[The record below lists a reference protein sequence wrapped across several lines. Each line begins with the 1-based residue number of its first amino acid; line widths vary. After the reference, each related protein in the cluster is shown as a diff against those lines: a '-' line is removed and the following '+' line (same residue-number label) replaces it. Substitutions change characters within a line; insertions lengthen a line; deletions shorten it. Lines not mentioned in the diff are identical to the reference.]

1 MRFLPAILLILT
13 LTAGCRREPSAT
25 SASSRGAADSSL
37 TDYAWYLRD
46 RGAPAAKFIA
56 VQEEA
61 VRQMRAGKSNDD
73 PVAVLEQMALF
84 YQVEGRYYEALDLYH
99 EAFDSLNARPDRRNS
114 EAGIQLYGDMSLF
127 YGHLDMMP
135 EAFAYSDTA
144 LAISK
149 RLGGVM
155 ASDLYRFR
163 SGFCQSQQDW
173 REASRCLDLADN
185 AVRTM
190 KTNRDTSEL
199 LNETSRVRACLL
211 LTAYPDRADSVK
223 RAVTMLKAIGA
234 GADDDPET
242 SLYLGYGLALTGDAA
257 GGIRLMEQS
266 LPEIRESGDVDL
278 TDFAYRRL
286 MEILIA
292 NRRWDD
298 VGRHYADA
306 RDANDT
312 LQSSVRDIA
321 LINSKVRYDAMAR
334 ERENEVLHTTLS
346 LRKRQ
351 TWTLV
356 IAFALLL
363 MIIGYLAIMGIK
375 RYRHV
380 NYLRRLTRRRFD
392 EARERT
398 KIAEKAADD
407 AMNRVK
413 TLENDLSA
421 KMNSNS
427 EILSTPQLIVDEK
440 QGTFRR
446 AFSSLYPGFIASLK
460 SDYPTLTPGDE
471 LLCMLIFLR
480 HTTDEISI
488 YLNISR
494 ASVNSARY
502 RLRQKFEL
510 GKTDDLDDFLSQRPT

>member
-13 LTAGCRREPSAT
+13 LAAGCRREPSAT

-127 YGHLDMMP
+127 YGHLDMLP

-149 RLGGVM
+149 HLGGVM

-211 LTAYPDRADSVK
+211 LTAYPGRADSVK
-223 RAVTMLKAIGA
+223 RAVTLLKAIGA
-234 GADDDPET
+234 ATDDDPES

-257 GGIRLMEQS
+257 NGIRLMEQS

-407 AMNRVK
+407 AMSRVK

-510 GKTDDLDDFLSQRPT
+510 GKTDDLDDFLSRRPT